1 MDERSETRATAQR
14 IAREC
19 VGARIR
25 MLNRKI
31 SRIYDEAVRPH
42 GIKFSQ
48 MNILTM
54 VALNEPVAPV
64 DLVRVLE
71 LEKSTLSRNVAL
83 MEANGWIES
92 LAGGGNRQL
101 LRTTR
106 EGRRLLKRAAPDWKD
121 AQARVESMLGRAV
134 AQQIRTAANQLA
146 TQDS

>member
-83 MEANGWIES
+83 MEATDGSRASPAAAIGS
-92 LAGGGNRQL
+92 CCARRAKVGGC
-101 LRTTR
+101 
-106 EGRRLLKRAAPDWKD
+106 
-121 AQARVESMLGRAV
+121 
-134 AQQIRTAANQLA
+134 
-146 TQDS
+146 